1 MTKTLTVSSETEVKA
16 VLLEACRELE
26 ALWRESERL
35 GGSADRSL
43 ENGKALLREVPARL
57 EEGILRVAVVGPIK
71 SGKSTFL
78 NCLLGDEMLKRGA
91 GVITSIITRIRRG
104 DRQRAKMVFK
114 TWPEV
119 NEEIRQAMILF
130 PDHAAKP
137 EDGGFDLRR
146 ERDRQNLSRA
156 LSALGVE
163 QRVAE
168 DALDRNLALLSGYL
182 NGYEAVRPF
191 LSDQP
196 AVQHF
201 EGDRFLGHWSFSG
214 EEAHAVYLK
223 DIQLDVAGGI
233 PASLELADCQGS
245 DSPNPLHLAM
255 IQDYLH
261 RAHLLLYIISSRTGL
276 RRADVQF
283 LSMLRRMGILENVLF
298 VLNVDFNEHPALEDL
313 ERLRER
319 VRAELSHLVAEP
331 SLYAFSALYHLFQR
345 LEGRLALKER
355 RLLETWQ
362 SDTRLTAGSEREMR
376 RFREDFGRLVEQQS
390 VRLLFQNP
398 IEQLQLAAAALG
410 RWAALAAD
418 FLGRNAQEVQAI
430 CERLHS
436 RRERFGNLARLMQNA
451 LSGAL
456 PQLRDELKADVH
468 RFLDP
473 PAGEVMQRILRFI
486 DGYSVSAARF
496 LPAEGAPGFSRAL
509 YRLYQEFKQTL
520 DRFLTEEVNPDI
532 VRFVAAEEQK
542 IEEGLTAVVA
552 PYRSWIEEACEDL
565 RRLLEEQ
572 GIALDCPGQDPTAS
586 IRSFLQAAHERM
598 PTLSAGI
605 GYPARIRSEAL
616 LRLGVYR
623 VLGKVKKTL
632 KKPGS
637 AEAAEFRAFE
647 KAVFRI
653 KREAR
658 EALSAQFIDFREN
671 LKFAHLFRM
680 TDEAAR
686 RLTDGLRERL
696 EFYAAD
702 FSGLA
707 ARLQSLGEEKQ
718 GARQNL
724 ARLQERCREVVRT
737 LEDLRSAVAAPPSS
751 SAVASAAVGS
761 GEEGS

>member
-1 MTKTLTVSSETEVKA
+1 MTKIPTVSSETEVKQ
-16 VLLEACRELE
+16 VLLDACRELE
-26 ALWRESERL
+26 SLLGESENL
-35 GGSADRSL
+35 GGHGDRSL
-43 ENGKALLREVPARL
+43 ENGKALVGEVPARL

-78 NCLLGDEMLKRGA
+78 NCLLGDELLKRGA

-104 DRQRAKMVFK
+104 DRRQAKMVFK

-146 ERDRQNLSRA
+146 ERDRQILSRA

-168 DALDRNLALLSGYL
+168 DALDRNLALLSAYL
-182 NGYEAVRPF
+182 NGYGAVRPF
-191 LSDQP
+191 LSDGP
-196 AVQHF
+196 AVQQF

-223 DIQLDVAGGI
+223 DLQLEVDGGI
-233 PASLELADCQGS
+233 PESLELADCQGS

-261 RAHLLLYIISSRTGL
+261 RAHLLLYVVSSRTGL

-298 VLNVDFNEHPALEDL
+298 VLNVDFNEHPGLEDL
-313 ERLRER
+313 ERLHER
-319 VRAELSHLVAEP
+319 VRGELEHLVAEP
-331 SLYAFSALYHLFQR
+331 SLYAFSALYHLFLR
-345 LEGRLALKER
+345 LEERLSLKER
-355 RLLETWQ
+355 KLLETWQ
-362 SDTRLTAGSEREMR
+362 ADPRLIAWSEREMR
-376 RFREDFGRLVEQQS
+376 RFQADFGGLVERQS
-390 VRLLFQNP
+390 LRLFFQNP

-410 RWAALAAD
+410 RWTAVAAD
-418 FLGRNAQEVQAI
+418 LLGRNAQEAQAI
-430 CERLHS
+430 CERLHG
-436 RRERFGNLARLMQNA
+436 RRERFADLARLMQNA
-451 LSGAL
+451 LSGVL

-473 PAGEVMQRILRFI
+473 TAGEVMQRILRFI

-496 LPAEGAPGFSRAL
+496 LPAEGAQGFSRAL
-509 YRLYQEFKQTL
+509 YRLYQEFKQAL

-532 VRFVAAEEQK
+532 VRFVAAEERK
-542 IEEGLTAVVA
+542 IEESLTAVVA

-565 RRLLEEQ
+565 RRQLEEQ
-572 GIALDCPGQDPTAS
+572 GIALDCPGQDLKPS
-586 IRSFLQAAHERM
+586 VRSFLRAAHERM
-598 PTLSAGI
+598 PTLAAGI

-637 AEAAEFRAFE
+637 TEAAELRAFE
-647 KAVFRI
+647 KAVSRI

-658 EALSAQFIDFREN
+658 EALSAQFMDFREN
-671 LKFAHLFRM
+671 LKFAHLFRI

-707 ARLQSLGEEKQ
+707 SRLQALGEQKQ
-718 GARQNL
+718 TAREAL
-724 ARLQERCREVVRT
+724 ARLQGRCREVVYR
-737 LEDLRSAVAAPPSS
+737 LEDLRSVVAVSLS
-751 SAVASAAVGS
+751 SAGEASSGVRSGGEAA
-761 GEEGS
+761 